1 MGLTCVR
8 AGEEGESL
16 RTGAQDVHFWLD
28 RLMSGESQERDELF
42 PARYCYQ
49 MIRGLFFLF
58 RIISC

>member
-1 MGLTCVR
+1 MGLTCVH

-49 MIRGLFFLF
+49 MIRGL
-58 RIISC
+58 S